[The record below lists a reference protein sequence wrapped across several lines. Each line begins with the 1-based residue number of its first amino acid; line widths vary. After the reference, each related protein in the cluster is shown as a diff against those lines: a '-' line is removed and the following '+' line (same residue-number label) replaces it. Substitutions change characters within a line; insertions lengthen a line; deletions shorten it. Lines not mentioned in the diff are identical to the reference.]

1 MSGMVHSVVRVA
13 ETSPLMLGKAPS
25 QHAVALASLKA
36 AEAQRCAMSAT
47 QRTPAPAARPQPGA
61 SGLSRFEEALAT
73 AEHRCASTVLVDAKP
88 PVPAPKPCVPKLPKS
103 TLRFDASPFVT
114 ASKPCVPVPTFPKST
129 LRFDAELYVPPPKPC
144 VPVPKLS
151 QSSLRFDAELYV
163 PPPKPCGPVPKLPK
177 SPLRF
182 DAELYV
188 PPPKPSESSK
198 ASCAALCF
206 VPAPKPP
213 VPAPRP
219 YGPAPDAVAFV
230 TVYVPFPCPCDKYF
244 YRPEDRRKQTGPD
257 AIN

>member
-129 LRFDAELYVPPPKPC
+129 LRFDAELYVPPPKP
-144 VPVPKLS
+144 
-151 QSSLRFDAELYV
+151 
-163 PPPKPCGPVPKLPK
+163 
-177 SPLRF
+177 
-182 DAELYV
+182 
-188 PPPKPSESSK
+188 SESSK